1 MPRRMARICYWRYIV
16 PLAVIFQ
23 DIETGVDQE
32 VDPDMRLLLLS
43 PSSFNVGLTALRF
56 TATKKVLSHV
66 IFFGLY
72 KLYL

>member
-1 MPRRMARICYWRYIV
+1 MARICYWRYIV

-43 PSSFNVGLTALRF
+43 PSSFNVGLTALPEVHCHQESFVSRN
-56 TATKKVLSHV
+56 
-66 IFFGLY
+66 FFWFVQIVPVGL
-72 KLYL
+72 